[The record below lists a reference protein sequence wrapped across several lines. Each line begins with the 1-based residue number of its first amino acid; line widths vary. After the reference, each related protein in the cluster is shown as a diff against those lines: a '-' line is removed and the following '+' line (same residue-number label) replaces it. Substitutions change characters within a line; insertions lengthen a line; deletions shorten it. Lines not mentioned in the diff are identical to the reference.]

1 METKKL
7 IYGKPNQLKYY
18 SYYCKENKH
27 VVATDD
33 YDEYRTHF
41 EGIERHKMGGDKGIH
56 SIVKNTEED
65 GN

>member
-1 METKKL
+1 METEKL

-18 SYYCKENKH
+18 SYYCEENKH

-41 EGIERHKMGGDKGIH
+41 ERINMGGDKGIH

>member
-1 METKKL
+1 METEKL

-41 EGIERHKMGGDKGIH
+41 ERINMGGDEGIH